1 MDRAAR
7 LSSVCGSV
15 ARGFMHQTNPLQLRF
30 DAFELDEADARLTRS
45 GQPVALPPKAFAVL
59 CTLARQPGQ
68 LVTKDALLDAVW
80 GHRHVSESVLKTM
93 ISALR
98 TALSDDA
105 KQPRYIETAARRGYR
120 FVGAPRATSAPDV
133 ASVLHDTELIV
144 EHVPAPAM
152 IGRRAARDRLRMA
165 WHNAIAGRRQIF
177 WVAGEA
183 GVGKTTLIDNFVADL
198 EAVTCARG
206 QCVEQYGAGEPYLP
220 VFEALGAL
228 CRNDPA
234 LAPMMRAVAPTWLLQ
249 LPWLSS
255 EAEREMLRRELA
267 GSSQDRMMRELGE
280 LLDRYT
286 QQRPVLLV
294 TEDLHWSDHATT
306 HLIDHIARRRSAAR
320 LMWLASFRL
329 AEVIS
334 EDHPLK
340 GLRHELKLHRLCDE
354 LVLDSFSEREVA
366 DYVDSRLPDAEL
378 SEHFV
383 RVLHTHT
390 DGLPLFVVN
399 VVDDLISQ
407 CALEFSSAE
416 PLADT
421 DLQVPE
427 NLAGV
432 IEKQIARLPA
442 ELRDL
447 LEAAS
452 VCGVEFRPGSVADA
466 LERDAGWVG
475 EHCDALVRRQQWLRH
490 LSVGRL
496 PDGSFDARYA
506 FRHALYRHVFYQRI
520 GALMRAQLHGRVALS
535 MERSR
540 ASGMSVTSAELAS
553 HFELSHNLM
562 AALRH
567 YAAAAE
573 NALKRFAPTEVV
585 TLTTHALA
593 LLPRCPESIE
603 RHALELALIAPRAA
617 ACSQLMGVTSP
628 EAASAFERAHVLY
641 DLLPATPTRA
651 AELGGMGWVF
661 FARGEFDQACALAT
675 RIHALAESCDDRVL
689 QVSAC
694 NLMGNTLTYQGELLS
709 GKQWLERGLTVGA
722 ELTAYP
728 AFVVDFGV
736 SMHAR
741 LGQNLAHLGF
751 VDQARGQIDAAL
763 ARADALAQPFAQ
775 AVALNFAAMV
785 EARLGDPKRM
795 LEQAN
800 DLDRKVTSHALG
812 QGAGPARWLRGY
824 AIARLG
830 EPDAGHALI
839 VDGLERNVSQGMVAG
854 NTAVMGYAAE
864 ALILAG
870 RWPEAQKHLE
880 DALALAQRIRERL
893 FLPDLLLLEARVALG
908 QNQLDAARI
917 AMEAALAEA
926 RAQQALWLEL
936 SALVALCELDDAAA
950 EHRAALGHAC
960 KRVSEGFD
968 TDLVK
973 RACEL
978 VSAARTVEAPRR

>member
-1 MDRAAR
+1 
-7 LSSVCGSV
+7 
-15 ARGFMHQTNPLQLRF
+15 MHQTNPLQLRF
-30 DAFELDEADARLTRS
+30 DTFELDEADARLTRS
-45 GQPVALPPKAFAVL
+45 GQPVALPPKAFDVL
-59 CTLARQPGQ
+59 CALARQPGQ

-120 FVGAPRATSAPDV
+120 FIGAPRATSAPEMRAV
-133 ASVLHDTELIV
+133 ASAPQDTERV
-144 EHVPAPAM
+144 AEPVPAPPM
-152 IGRRAARDRLRMA
+152 IGREAARERLQTA
-165 WHNAIAGRRQIF
+165 WHNALGGRRQMF
-177 WVAGEA
+177 WIAGEA
-183 GVGKTTLIDNFVADL
+183 GVGKTTLIDHFVADL
-198 EAVTCARG
+198 GPIVCARG

-220 VFEALGAL
+220 VFEVLGAL
-228 CRNDPA
+228 CRNDAA

-249 LPWLSS
+249 LPWLST
-255 EAEREMLRRELA
+255 EAERETLRRELA
-267 GSSQDRMMRELGE
+267 GASQDRMMRELGE

-286 QQRPVLLV
+286 QQRPLLLV

-306 HLIDHIARRRSAAR
+306 HLLDHIARRRSPAR

-329 AEVIS
+329 AEVIA

-340 GLRHELKLHRLCDE
+340 GLRHELKLHRLSDE
-354 LVLDSFSEREVA
+354 LVLDSFSERDVA
-366 DYVDSRLPDAEL
+366 DYVDSRLPGAEL
-378 SEHFV
+378 SEDFV

-399 VVDDLISQ
+399 VIDDLISQ
-407 CALEFSSAE
+407 GALQSSRAA
-416 PLADT
+416 PLADIAA
-421 DLQVPE
+421 QVPE

-442 ELRDL
+442 ELRAL

-466 LERDAGWVG
+466 LGQDAGWVG
-475 EHCDALVRRQQWLRH
+475 ERCDALVRRQQWLRH

-496 PDGSFDARYA
+496 PDGSLDARYA

-540 ASGMSVTSAELAS
+540 ALGVAVSSAELAS

-573 NALKRFAPTEVV
+573 SALAHFAPTEVV
-585 TLTTHALA
+585 TLTTRALA

-603 RHALELALIAPRAA
+603 RHALELALIAPRGA
-617 ACSQLMGVTSP
+617 ACSQLMGVASP
-628 EAASAFERAHVLY
+628 DAVSAFERTHVLY

-651 AELGGMGWVF
+651 AELSGMGWVS
-661 FARGEFDQACALAT
+661 FARGQFGEARALAA
-675 RIHALAESCDDRVL
+675 RLHALAESRADRVL
-689 QVSAC
+689 EVSAC
-694 NLMGNTLTYQGELLS
+694 NLMGNTLTYQGELLP
-709 GKQWLERGLTVGA
+709 GRQWLEKGLAVGA

-741 LGQNLAHLGF
+741 LGQNLAHLGLA
-751 VDQARGQIDAAL
+751 DQARAQIDAAL
-763 ARADALAQPFAQ
+763 ARADALAQPFTQ
-775 AVALNFAAMV
+775 ALALNYAAMV
-785 EARLGDPKRM
+785 EARLGDPERM
-795 LEQAN
+795 LAQAN
-800 DLDRKVTSHALG
+800 DLDSKVTSHALG

-824 AIARLG
+824 ALARLG
-830 EPDAGHALI
+830 EPETGHALI
-839 VDGLERNVSQGMVAG
+839 ADGLERNVRQGMIGG

-870 RWPEAQKHLE
+870 RWSEAHKHLE
-880 DALALAQRIRERL
+880 EALALAQRIGERL
-893 FLPDLLLLEARVALG
+893 YLPDLLLLQARVSLG
-908 QNQLDAARI
+908 QKQLDAARS
-917 AMEAALAEA
+917 AMQAALAEA
-926 RAQQALWLEL
+926 RSQHALWLEL
-936 SALVALCELDDAAA
+936 SALVALCELDDAAS
-950 EHRAALGHAC
+950 EDRSALEDAC
-960 KRVSEGFD
+960 TRVTEGFD

-973 RACEL
+973 RARAL
-978 VSAARTVEAPRR
+978 ASA